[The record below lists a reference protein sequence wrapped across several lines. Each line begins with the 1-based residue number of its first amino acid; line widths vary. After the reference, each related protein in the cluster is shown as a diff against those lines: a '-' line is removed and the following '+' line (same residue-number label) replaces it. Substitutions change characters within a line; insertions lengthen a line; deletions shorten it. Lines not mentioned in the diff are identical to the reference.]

1 MNIPQENFGSAEVR
15 TRVGGVRSANLTS
28 AICFYVSREI
38 KETLRMNLL
47 QENESLLE
55 FLDSNEDE
63 FRNETEIE
71 DLRHKLKQLQLELNQ
86 ILASE
91 KRGYVW
97 QPLI

>member
-1 MNIPQENFGSAEVR
+1 
-15 TRVGGVRSANLTS
+15 
-28 AICFYVSREI
+28 
-38 KETLRMNLL
+38 MNLL

-71 DLRHKLKQLQLELNQ
+71 DLRHKLKQLQLDMNQ
-86 ILASE
+86 LLASE
-91 KRGYVW
+91 KRGFVW

>member
-1 MNIPQENFGSAEVR
+1 
-15 TRVGGVRSANLTS
+15 
-28 AICFYVSREI
+28 
-38 KETLRMNLL
+38 MNLL

-71 DLRHKLKQLQLELNQ
+71 DLRHKLKQLQLEMNRL
-86 ILASE
+86 LASE

-97 QPLI
+97 QPLN

>member
-1 MNIPQENFGSAEVR
+1 M
-15 TRVGGVRSANLTS
+15 
-28 AICFYVSREI
+28 CFYVSREI

-71 DLRHKLKQLQLELNQ
+71 DLRHKLKQFQLEMNRL
-86 ILASE
+86 LASE
-91 KRGYVW
+91 KRG
-97 QPLI
+97 

>member
-1 MNIPQENFGSAEVR
+1 M
-15 TRVGGVRSANLTS
+15 
-28 AICFYVSREI
+28 CFYVSREI

-71 DLRHKLKQLQLELNQ
+71 DLRHKLKQLQLDMNQ
-86 ILASE
+86 LLASE
-91 KRGYVW
+91 KRGFVW

>member
-1 MNIPQENFGSAEVR
+1 M
-15 TRVGGVRSANLTS
+15 
-28 AICFYVSREI
+28 CFYVSREI

-71 DLRHKLKQLQLELNQ
+71 DLRHKLKQLQLDMNQ
-86 ILASE
+86 LLASE
-91 KRGYVW
+91 KRG
-97 QPLI
+97 

>member
-1 MNIPQENFGSAEVR
+1 M
-15 TRVGGVRSANLTS
+15 
-28 AICFYVSREI
+28 CFYVSREI

-71 DLRHKLKQLQLELNQ
+71 DLRHKLKQLQLEMNQ
-86 ILASE
+86 LLASV
-91 KRGYVW
+91 KRG
-97 QPLI
+97 

>member
-1 MNIPQENFGSAEVR
+1 
-15 TRVGGVRSANLTS
+15 
-28 AICFYVSREI
+28 
-38 KETLRMNLL
+38 MNLL

-71 DLRHKLKQLQLELNQ
+71 DLRHKLKQFQLEMNQ
-86 ILASE
+86 LLAAE

>member
-1 MNIPQENFGSAEVR
+1 M
-15 TRVGGVRSANLTS
+15 
-28 AICFYVSREI
+28 CFYVSREI

-71 DLRHKLKQLQLELNQ
+71 DLRHKLKQFQLEMNRL
-86 ILASE
+86 LASE
-91 KRGYVW
+91 KRGFVW